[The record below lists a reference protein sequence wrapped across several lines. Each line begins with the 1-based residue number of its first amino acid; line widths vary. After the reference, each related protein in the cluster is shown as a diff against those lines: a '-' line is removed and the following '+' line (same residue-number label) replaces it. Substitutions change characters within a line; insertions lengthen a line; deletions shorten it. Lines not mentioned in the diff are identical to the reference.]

1 MQKLLL
7 LSFSIGL
14 CALAKA
20 QVYESPYLNNVEEY
34 VWLEKQHSQVYRLD
48 AYEFGWE
55 DFAWQFNTYVRFV
68 LDVGIVI
75 DGVEVNAYQGI
86 VDFDLDEIG
95 KNTQVKFAV
104 QQGTCPTC
112 SDFKTVGFVTVFI
125 FDTEIDELVD
135 CANPTFGLNRNILDS
150 YRYVASVIGES

>member
-48 AYEFGWE
+48 AYEFGCE

-125 FDTEIDELVD
+125 FDTEIDEGRS
-135 CANPTFGLNRNILDS
+135 T
-150 YRYVASVIGES
+150 